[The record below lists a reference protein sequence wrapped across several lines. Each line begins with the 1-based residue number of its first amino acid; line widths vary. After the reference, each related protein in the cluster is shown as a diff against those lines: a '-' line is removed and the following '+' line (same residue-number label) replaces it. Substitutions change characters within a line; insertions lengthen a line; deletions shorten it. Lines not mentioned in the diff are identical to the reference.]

1 MPIRRTP
8 SKNPVASSN
17 QTAKAGASD
26 SERGPSKPSQRNSR
40 VAPARCR
47 AGAPS
52 EPCVPLVAAHGSSK
66 PRGRCRLKCG
76 FPALADVER
85 PLAGCVHE
93 AGLVTV
99 GRAGSAVV
107 GEIAGGY
114 RLAGDLQPPPFPL
127 LGGLGWLIGGEQVV
141 SAERAA
147 PVL

>member
-1 MPIRRTP
+1 MRDPPSGTAASTPRR
-8 SKNPVASSN
+8 
-17 QTAKAGASD
+17 
-26 SERGPSKPSQRNSR
+26 R

-52 EPCVPLVAAHGSSK
+52 EPCVPLVAAHGSGR

-76 FPALADVER
+76 FPALAGVER

-93 AGLVTV
+93 ASLVTV
-99 GRAGSAVV
+99 GRARSSVV

-141 SAERAA
+141 SAERAE
-147 PVL
+147 PVLPGEQAQGISV